1 MNETVNILDAIKRL
15 NPEQRKA
22 VEAVDGPLLIMAGA
36 GSGKTRVLT
45 HRIAYLIGTRRA
57 APWSILAL
65 TFTNKAAREMQDRVG
80 KLVGGSGSDIWV
92 STFHSMCVRMLR
104 RDISRIGFT
113 SNFTILDSGD
123 QLSVIKTCC
132 KELNIDTKKYE
143 PKTFQAAISTA
154 KNELISPKQF
164 EDKIGD
170 YFDGLTS
177 KIYTLYQKKLRSNNS
192 LDFDDLIMATIHLF
206 NEVPEVLEFYQNKFQ
221 YIHVDEYQDT
231 NRAQYMLCQMI
242 AAKHKRICVVG
253 DSDQS
258 IYRWRGADISNI
270 LNFEKDYPNATAIL
284 LEQNYRST
292 SNILQA
298 ANKVIANNTGRKP
311 KNLWTDKEG
320 GVRIKLFQADS
331 EHEEG
336 YFVTSEINKNKSNG
350 KKFGHH
356 AILYRTNAQSR
367 VIEEI
372 LIKSDIQYTIVGG
385 VKFYDRKEIKDIL
398 AYLRLISNP
407 DDDISL
413 SRIVNVPKRGIG
425 DTSMDRVAEMAGRRG
440 ISLYAMLEEVDSL
453 EITSKAKHALADFRE
468 MIDNLN
474 RMVEYLSVT
483 ELTEKILE
491 MSQYRL
497 EMQRENTIESKA
509 RLENIE
515 EFLSVTMDFEKRNED
530 KSLISFLTDLAL
542 IADIDTLDKEKSEEE
557 QDAVV
562 LMTMH
567 SAKGLEFPVVF
578 IIGMEEGVFPHS
590 RAFADNEELEEERRL
605 AYVGI
610 TRAEQE
616 LFLTCARMRTLFGR
630 TAANAPSRFLQEI
643 PKELLENVSMG
654 GSIGGGFS
662 RAGRSS
668 GSSWGSSGSS
678 ATASQAGRGSA
689 GSSAWGTPS
698 SFGRPS
704 TGAAAPSPAAGAKPA
719 AFRAPQPAAGGAVP
733 DYKASDKVS
742 HGKWGI
748 GTVVSVKGSG
758 DDTELQIAFPAP
770 VGLKRLLA
778 KFAPIT
784 KE

>member
-15 NPEQRKA
+15 NPQQRKA

-45 HRIAYLIGTRRA
+45 HRIAYLIGTRKA

-80 KLVGGSGSDIWV
+80 KLVGGSGNDIWV

-206 NEVPEVLEFYQNKFQ
+206 KEVPEVLDYYQNKFQ

-258 IYRWRGADISNI
+258 IYRWRGADITNI
-270 LNFEKDYPNATAIL
+270 LNFEKDYPDATSIL

-292 SNILQA
+292 SNILNA

-320 GVRIKLFQADS
+320 GAGIKLYQADT

-336 YFVTSEINKNKSNG
+336 YFITSEINKNKSKG
-350 KKFGHH
+350 KKFADH

-372 LIKSDIQYTIVGG
+372 LIKSDISYTIVGG

-407 DDDISL
+407 NDDISL
-413 SRIVNVPKRGIG
+413 NRIVNVPKRGIG
-425 DTSMDRVAEMAGRRG
+425 DTTMDKVADMAGRRG
-440 ISLYAMLEEVDSL
+440 ISLFAMLEEIDVL
-453 EITSKAKHALADFRE
+453 EINTKAKHALADFRE

-483 ELTEKILE
+483 ELTEKVLE
-491 MSQYRL
+491 LSQYRV

-542 IADIDTLDKEKSEEE
+542 IADIDSLDKDKAEEE

-610 TRAEQE
+610 TRAEEE

-643 PKELLENVSMG
+643 PPELLEKVSMG

-662 RAGRSS
+662 RAGRT
-668 GSSWGSSGSS
+668 SSWGSSGGGSAAASS
-678 ATASQAGRGSA
+678 ASRGST

-704 TGAAAPSPAAGAKPA
+704 AGAAAPSPAAAARPP

-733 DYKASDKVS
+733 DYKAGDKVS
-742 HGKWGI
+742 HGKWGV

-770 VGLKRLLA
+770 NGLKRLLA

-784 KE
+784 KV